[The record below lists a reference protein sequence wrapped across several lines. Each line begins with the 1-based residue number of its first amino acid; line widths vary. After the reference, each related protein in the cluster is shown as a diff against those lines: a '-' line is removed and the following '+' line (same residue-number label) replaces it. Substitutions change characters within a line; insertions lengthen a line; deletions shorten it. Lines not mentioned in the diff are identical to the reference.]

1 MDQPARLQIR
11 PTAYPDPSSADLAP
25 ETRCFIYISLIVMVD
40 ESHPR
45 IRIGTCGF
53 AEVQD
58 KLFSDFSLLEV
69 QKTFYQP
76 PKVETAERWRR
87 KAPSDFV
94 FTLKAWQLITHESS
108 SPTYR
113 RLTESLSDEERSQC
127 GRFRWNDT
135 TRKAWDRIQRIADA
149 LEAPS
154 ILFQTPK
161 SFEPTRDNLSNIR
174 TFLSQANRDGRTIV
188 FEPRGEDWTDEV
200 VEDLANDLDI
210 VHGVDPFLRSPATT
224 GLRYYRL
231 HGRPNYTYSYTYTT
245 EDFEELEEQIPDDEA
260 AWIFFNNRTMAD
272 DARELQ
278 ERLGSA

>member
-1 MDQPARLQIR
+1 
-11 PTAYPDPSSADLAP
+11 
-25 ETRCFIYISLIVMVD
+25 MVD

-53 AEVQD
+53 AEAQN

-94 FTLKAWQLITHESS
+94 FTVKAWQLITHESS

-113 RLTESLSDEERSQC
+113 RLTESLSDEERSLC

-135 TRKAWDRIQRIADA
+135 TRKAWDRIQRVADA
-149 LEAPS
+149 LEAPA

-174 TFLSQANRDGRTIV
+174 TFLSQANRDRRTIV
-188 FEPRGEDWTDEV
+188 LEPRGEDWTDELV
-200 VEDLANDLDI
+200 NDLADNLDI
-210 VHGVDPFLRSPATT
+210 VHGVDPFLRSSATT

-231 HGRPNYTYSYTYTT
+231 HGRPNYTYSYTYTA
-245 EDFEELEEQIPDDEA
+245 EDFEQLEEEIPDDEA
-260 AWIFFNNRTMAD
+260 AWMFFNNRTMAD

-278 ERLGSA
+278 GRFGIR